1 MMPTADNL
9 ATDRTPS
16 GVRAGIAA
24 CLAAA
29 PRRSMLLAA
38 ASGACI
44 LAAGCAGGP
53 ELGPLDATGSLK
65 ALMSPV
71 SPAPQ
76 SAGETPAAA
85 GAGAERGAT
94 AGPAAP
100 QPLSVV
106 AGETP
111 SVAGALSL
119 SLAPNLARSD
129 SPPLEVYA
137 RIVRH
142 SRGCWFGLDG
152 AIEASHVLH
161 ADAAPPEKGGRV
173 VITIHERV
181 VGANTIWGARA
192 FEITLTPSGDG
203 TDIATEN
210 VKLAGE
216 RAAAMSG
223 DLEAWM
229 HDKQGC
235 RLSAASPVLANAAP
249 PLPVRR
255 PPQASNKPAPRNR

>member
-1 MMPTADNL
+1 MMPAADNL
-9 ATDRTPS
+9 ATGRTPC

-24 CLAAA
+24 RLGAA
-29 PRRSMLLAA
+29 PRRLMLFAA
-38 ASGACI
+38 TFGACVV
-44 LAAGCAGGP
+44 AAGCAGGP
-53 ELGPLDATGSLK
+53 ELGALDATGSLK
-65 ALMSPV
+65 ALMNPTST
-71 SPAPQ
+71 AAQ
-76 SAGETPAAA
+76 SAGEAPAAA
-85 GAGAERGAT
+85 TVKTEPGAAT
-94 AGPAAP
+94 GSAAL
-100 QPLSVV
+100 QPSSATV
-106 AGETP
+106 GETP
-111 SVAGALSL
+111 SVAGALAL
-119 SLAPNLARSD
+119 PLAPNLARSE

-173 VITIHERV
+173 LITIHERV

-216 RAAAMSG
+216 RAAAMSS

-229 HDKQGC
+229 HDKAGC
-235 RLSAASPVLANAAP
+235 RLSASMPVLANASP

-255 PPQASNKPAPRNR
+255 PPQASDKPAPRKR